1 MKEKRYLTNKKKY
14 INEYNHANYIQVNI
28 RIKNDD
34 DLVINKLN
42 SVKSKNAY
50 ILGLIRKDINKAT
63 K

>member
-1 MKEKRYLTNKKKY
+1 MKEKKYLTNKKKY

-28 RIKNDD
+28 RVKNDD
-34 DLVINKLN
+34 DVIIDKLN

-50 ILGLIRKDINKAT
+50 ILDLIRKDIKKAT